1 MIADVIAMYRAYR
14 DFWRALERRRPWVA
28 DLKGYAGVMTGFV
41 LGSVL
46 WGFNTSILGGAA
58 IGVTIGIT
66 IKMSWSRHRRRK
78 EQIDQ
83 QAELAVT
90 QPPEH
95 VRELIGERPV
105 SGVRLAQQW
114 ERLAEQIERHRLRY
128 GLDVNRHGPLDPD
141 PSKIARHQRA
151 VYEQRRHKLATE
163 IERYRQARSLPA
175 HEQAREIT
183 ATATKPSPASFSWGL
198 AVGRQSNDSPASGPA
213 RRAPAALSI
222 DASSP

>member
-1 MIADVIAMYRAYR
+1 
-14 DFWRALERRRPWVA
+14 
-28 DLKGYAGVMTGFV
+28 
-41 LGSVL
+41 LGL
-46 WGFNTSILGGAA
+46 AT
-58 IGVTIGIT
+58 GVTIAIPIRMT
-66 IKMSWSRHRRRK
+66 WSRHRRRK

-105 SGVRLAQQW
+105 SGVRLALQW
-114 ERLAEQIERHRLRY
+114 ERLADQIERHRLRY
-128 GLDVNRHGPLDPD
+128 GLDVDRHGPLGPD

-151 VYEQRRHKLATE
+151 VYEQRRHKLAAE

-183 ATATKPSPASFSWGL
+183 RDRDQTLPREL
-198 AVGRQSNDSPASGPA
+198 
-213 RRAPAALSI
+213 
-222 DASSP
+222 